1 MEITKDTLIDKG
13 LQITEMFLLDHLS
26 NGAYHPMFGTF
37 LPRFT
42 AKLIPSVYNNMMT
55 TNGLPTW
62 MIARSL
68 QLGAEKIGETLFKEF
83 GSDLII
89 RTGFLNNIP
98 STLLERGMNEVLH
111 TVGSSIDISI
121 AGFEDNLFPIA
132 KDLQKM
138 LNVASGLQM
147 VFDTNSWLHI
157 EFNPK
162 ELALNI
168 IRNELPVFKT
178 VDTALG
184 IIEDGITSIR
194 GVF

>member
-13 LQITEMFLLDHLS
+13 LQISEMFLLDHFS

-37 LPRFT
+37 LPKFT
-42 AKLIPSVYNNMMT
+42 SKLIPSVYNNMST
-55 TNGLPTW
+55 TNGIPTW

-68 QLGAEKIGETLFKEF
+68 QLGAEKIGETLFQEF

-98 STLLERGMNEVLH
+98 ANLLEIGIDEALH
-111 TVGSSIDISI
+111 TIGSSIDISI

-132 KDLQKM
+132 KDLQRM
-138 LNVASGLQM
+138 LNMASGLQM
-147 VFDTNSWLHI
+147 VFDANSWLHI

-162 ELALNI
+162 DLALNV

-178 VDTALG
+178 VDTMIG
-184 IIEDGITSIR
+184 VVEDGITSIR
-194 GVF
+194 GVL